1 MPSMLDDE
9 CIDYLPHPTEGF
21 VHAESQVE
29 IEYKEKAAALTARI
43 KKQNIGPKIWHD
55 SFDRPEGRIQ
65 MYAPNEGL
73 AIPYVSP
80 MLAES
85 LGDLPP
91 LLLVGKITRDLL
103 LRYFRTEKI
112 YLNNTGNRRWRKI
125 TR

>member
-1 MPSMLDDE
+1 MLDDE
-9 CIDYLPHPTEGF
+9 CIDYLPHLMGF

-29 IEYKEKAAALTARI
+29 IEYKEKAAALTAKI
-43 KKQNIGPKIWHD
+43 KKQNIDPKIWHD
-55 SFDRPEGRIQ
+55 SFDRTERIN

-91 LLLVGKITRDLL
+91 LLLVRNSIT
-103 LRYFRTEKI
+103 
-112 YLNNTGNRRWRKI
+112 
-125 TR
+125 